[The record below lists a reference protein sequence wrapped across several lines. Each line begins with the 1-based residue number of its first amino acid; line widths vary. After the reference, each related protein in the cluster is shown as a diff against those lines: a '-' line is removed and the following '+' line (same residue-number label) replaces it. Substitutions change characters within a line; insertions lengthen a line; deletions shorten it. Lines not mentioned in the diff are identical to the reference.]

1 MPITELHKRKRTK
14 NFTVAGILVAI
25 MALLFALTLVKL
37 SGGGAP

>member
-25 MALLFALTLVKL
+25 MALLFAVTLVKL
-37 SGGGAP
+37 SGGAQ